1 MGIYNKVYLG
11 KVETIN
17 TNAKENEPF
26 IEHKV
31 VALKLKGFNTVNN
44 KPEFRPLRRYKEYYK
59 IVKVKQ
65 LNGLFITDSM
75 INQKIKEIGLPEVK
89 VLKKTA

>member
-26 IEHKV
+26 VEHKI
-31 VALKLKGFNTVNN
+31 VALQLKGFNTVNN
-44 KPEFRPLRRYKEYYK
+44 KPEFKPLRRYREYYK
-59 IVKVKQ
+59 IVTVEPI
-65 LNGLFITDSM
+65 NGFVTDGM
-75 INQKIKEIGLPEVK
+75 INQKIREKSTFFL
-89 VLKKTA
+89 